1 MRATLTHSLRGA
13 RAQLRYALG
22 APGRSFVVGWGPAP
36 PLRPASPAASCP
48 AAEQPCNGSRADS
61 AAFASPNPNPH
72 VLAGALVAGPGS
84 GDAYADE
91 RSAAGARIALE
102 FNGGLSGALA
112 LAAAQRDW
120 GAACDARPGLLGALG
135 ARLPRRLW

>member
-1 MRATLTHSLRGA
+1 MLKNACWGA
-13 RAQLRYALG
+13 REQLRYALG
-22 APGRSFVVGWGPAP
+22 APGRSFVVGWGPKP

-48 AAEQPCNGSRADS
+48 AAEQPCNGTRADS
-61 AAFASPNPNPH
+61 AAYMSTNPNPH
-72 VLAGALVAGPGS
+72 ALAGALVAGPGPN
-84 GDAYADE
+84 DAYADE
-91 RSAAGARIALE
+91 RSAADASVALE

-135 ARLPRRLW
+135 ARLPTRMW